1 MQRRLRTEIN
11 QRKKFQP
18 FDRRNSSEAM
28 EFEGSLMKLAQLA
41 KQRSKSTADF
51 NVAENGGLVVTP
63 RSSDFGSGSTGQHFV
78 LSLPEDSERER
89 DPTRAARWGV

>member
-1 MQRRLRTEIN
+1 MSNKNNNGSFSGSEEERQKILGPTLKEI
-11 QRKKFQP
+11 
-18 FDRRNSSEAM
+18 E
-28 EFEGSLMKLAQLA
+28 EIKLAQLA
-41 KQRSKSTADF
+41 KQWSKSTADF